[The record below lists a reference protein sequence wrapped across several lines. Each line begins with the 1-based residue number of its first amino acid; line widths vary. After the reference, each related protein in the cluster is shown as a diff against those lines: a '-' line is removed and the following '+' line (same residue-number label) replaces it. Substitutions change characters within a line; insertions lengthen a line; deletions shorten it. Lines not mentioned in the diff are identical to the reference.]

1 MELKVYKDITA
12 FYSDTKEFYLKEEV
26 ENNLPYGLLKRLMA
40 ERGSE
45 IPFMAAA
52 IAAGGIR
59 IAYLMTPPH
68 NLIITAAK
76 GVRDEEI
83 LRSADLLLAENIE
96 LPGVIGEKEAARRF
110 GEHWSKR
117 TGRPLSL
124 IMDQRIYV
132 LEKLNSIKLPEGRLI
147 EAGPAQR
154 DLLYQWVKEF
164 CSETGVLFEEER
176 IREMISRTVTFLWED
191 ENGNPVSMARE
202 GRRTESGAVVTLVY
216 TPKELRSRGFAGAV
230 VSGISGKILEDRKY
244 CCLYTDLSNPV
255 SNGLYIKIGYR
266 PVCDS
271 VSLKFS

>member
-1 MELKVYKDITA
+1 MKLKIYKDIPA

-26 ENNLPYGLLKRLMA
+26 VNNLPYGLLKRLMA
-40 ERGSE
+40 EGDTE

-52 IAAGGIR
+52 EADEGIR

-76 GVRDEEI
+76 GVGDEEI
-83 LRSADLLLAENIE
+83 FRSADLLLAEKLNP
-96 LPGVIGEKEAARRF
+96 PGVIGEKEAAGKF

-124 IMDQRIYV
+124 VMDQRIYV
-132 LEKLNSIKLPEGRLI
+132 LEKLNPIKLPEGRLI
-147 EAGPAQR
+147 EAGPSHG
-154 DLLYQWVKEF
+154 DLLYQWIREF

-176 IREMISRTVTFLWED
+176 IREMISRTVTCLWED
-191 ENGNPVSMARE
+191 ANGRPVSMARE
-202 GRRTESGAVVTLVY
+202 GRKTETGAVVTLVY

-255 SNGLYIKIGYR
+255 SNGLYIKIGYQ